1 MKRYYY
7 STGSDNFGPF
17 TLEELR
23 SKEISRTTKIWYDG
37 LGQDWKE
44 AGSLPELIDIFSPM
58 PSPIVSSSSNPDLLD
73 DTSIQRPPKNW
84 LTESILATLF
94 CCMPFGIAGIVNASK
109 VESLYYSGNLQA
121 AHQAS
126 ADAKKW
132 TMISFWIGIVVL
144 LLYIIVSIAAGTM

>member
-1 MKRYYY
+1 
-7 STGSDNFGPF
+7 
-17 TLEELR
+17 
-23 SKEISRTTKIWYDG
+23 
-37 LGQDWKE
+37 
-44 AGSLPELIDIFSPM
+44 M

-121 AHQAS
+121 ANQAS